1 MTSVVRVSHRE
12 EQGTVEVR
20 LPAELADRL
29 DLVGG
34 GSLVAVA
41 TDDGIFITTEA
52 QVDHA
57 EQMALG
63 REFMRDFDETFRAL
77 AK

>member
-1 MTSVVRVSHRE
+1 MTSIVRVSHRNTS
-12 EQGTVEVR
+12 GAVEVR

-29 DLVGG
+29 DLAAG

-41 TDDGIFITTEA
+41 TDDGILITTEA
-52 QVDHA
+52 HADYA
-57 EQMALG
+57 EQMAHG
-63 REFMRDFDETFRAL
+63 RDFMTEFEETFRAL